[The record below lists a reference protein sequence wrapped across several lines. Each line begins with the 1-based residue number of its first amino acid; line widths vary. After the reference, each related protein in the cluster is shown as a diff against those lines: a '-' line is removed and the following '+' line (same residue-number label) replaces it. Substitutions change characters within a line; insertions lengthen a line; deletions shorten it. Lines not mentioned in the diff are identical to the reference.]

1 MKKNKGIKIA
11 IIVLLVILILGGILL
26 AYIYMGT
33 NILKT
38 DKQAFFNYISEE
50 KQIGNIL
57 KEDSLEKYLEKIENT
72 PHTTEG
78 SLTVDTN
85 VSEYENL
92 ANNANITFSGNKDI
106 ANKYADEEIALNYQ
120 NEEILKVNYINS
132 NDYYGMKIQ
141 DIIKKYLV
149 IENNNLKQFAE
160 NMGITDTSGI
170 PDKIETK
177 TIQDSKSTFT
187 DEEIAQIKE
196 KYITNIIMQNL
207 TDDCFSKD
215 DTSGE
220 YVVYKLTIK
229 ESKIKEIEKQILTT
243 LKDDD
248 MIMNKLKQSYI
259 ETSNCTEE
267 EATKYIEEF
276 KEKIEEYIQEESS
289 NNETSTTDVDTV
301 ENELIVTLYI
311 SDNKISK
318 AEIEY
323 DTDKIVIELQ
333 ENKVIASI
341 QEAST
346 SNGEENSV
354 KEFKE
359 EGKITFEKIKNE
371 DNLEYKIS
379 MVPADNTDVSV
390 VATLDISGIS
400 SLEKVTEK
408 LTIDM
413 TEDEEN
419 ASIVY
424 ENKRDFNS
432 SIEKQELNEDNMEIL
447 NDYSAEEMKKL
458 YENLVNAIVTSK
470 GEKIESLIGNTENN
484 QSTGDINST
493 DLTDTEKEAF
503 NAKFESFYGENVSA
517 AEVKSLINTIN
528 INNDG
533 GTHIIEEVIYN
544 GKSIK
549 TSEEVFEE
557 EIDTSKEYIV
567 AFQKNEDGYIYRV
580 AIKEK

>member
-1 MKKNKGIKIA
+1 
-11 IIVLLVILILGGILL
+11 
-26 AYIYMGT
+26 
-33 NILKT
+33 
-38 DKQAFFNYISEE
+38 
-50 KQIGNIL
+50 
-57 KEDSLEKYLEKIENT
+57 
-72 PHTTEG
+72 
-78 SLTVDTN
+78 
-85 VSEYENL
+85 
-92 ANNANITFSGNKDI
+92 
-106 ANKYADEEIALNYQ
+106 
-120 NEEILKVNYINS
+120 
-132 NDYYGMKIQ
+132 
-141 DIIKKYLV
+141 
-149 IENNNLKQFAE
+149 
-160 NMGITDTSGI
+160 
-170 PDKIETK
+170 
-177 TIQDSKSTFT
+177 
-187 DEEIAQIKE
+187 
-196 KYITNIIMQNL
+196 
-207 TDDCFSKD
+207 
-215 DTSGE
+215 
-220 YVVYKLTIK
+220 
-229 ESKIKEIEKQILTT
+229 
-243 LKDDD
+243 
-248 MIMNKLKQSYI
+248 MNKLKQSYI